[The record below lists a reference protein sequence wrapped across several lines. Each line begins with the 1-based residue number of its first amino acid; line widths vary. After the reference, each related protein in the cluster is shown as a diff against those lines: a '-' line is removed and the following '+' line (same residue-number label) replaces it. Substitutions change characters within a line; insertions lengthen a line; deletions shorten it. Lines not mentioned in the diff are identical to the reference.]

1 MASDTPGG
9 RADGEAPTAVCTSDR
24 VPEGTVCELSVG
36 GRRVALARV
45 EGRLYAV
52 DGACPH
58 RGGDLGRGDLSGH
71 HLYCPEHA
79 WAFDLRSGEAF
90 FPKGARI
97 ACFAVREVNGEVF
110 VELAANQAPP
120 WRPPDF
126 ADR

>member
-1 MASDTPGG
+1 MDTW
-9 RADGEAPTAVCTSDR
+9 AAKSAN
-24 VPEGTVCELSVG
+24 VPDGTVTEVLVD

-45 EGRLYAV
+45 EGKLYAV

-79 WAFDLRSGEAF
+79 WAFDLRDGAAF

-97 ACFAVREVNGEVF
+97 ACFAVREEDGEIF
-110 VELAANQAPP
+110 IEIPAGQPP
-120 WRPPDF
+120 AWRPPDF